1 MVYTPQPISYGNTG
15 GGLIAGTVGFHAPGN
30 NCVDWV
36 KKFRSVPFGNPSSW
50 SPTTQTPYI
59 GAVVLFYFN
68 HTAKV
73 EGIGNGFIEVS
84 NANASGAPTRYSLS
98 QIRGFL

>member
-84 NANASGAPTRYSLS
+84 HANASGAPTRYSLS